1 MNPVEICLKKYDF
14 RGRSI
19 KQLKKELNFSKRKI
33 NHFIWCSDFIEN
45 TSGLL
50 HGSGK
55 CIIKVY
61 NYNPK
66 AKNKNKNKI
75 KKNEVEKDIIVEKV
89 EIEENDYILI

>member
-1 MNPVEICLKKYDF
+1 MNPVESCLKKYDF

-66 AKNKNKNKI
+66 AKNKT
-75 KKNEVEKDIIVEKV
+75 KKNEIKKDKILEKDKI
-89 EIEENDYILI
+89 IEENDYILI